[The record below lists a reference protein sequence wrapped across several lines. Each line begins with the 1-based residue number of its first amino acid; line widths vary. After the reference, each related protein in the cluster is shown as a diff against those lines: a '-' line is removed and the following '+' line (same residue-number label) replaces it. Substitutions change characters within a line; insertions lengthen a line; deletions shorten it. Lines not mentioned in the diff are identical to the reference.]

1 MSEHSEG
8 SARYYAYFL
17 VTDGSKGALEPDP
30 FYKRAHM
37 TFETLRREL
46 YHESLWTFEDGT
58 LFENDV
64 GLPRN
69 AGEGHIYESPR
80 HFAVVVDRSRLAEYQ
95 KLLEQRAAEHC
106 VVVKKDALARV
117 DLGTGQWTKL
127 E

>member
-1 MSEHSEG
+1 MSEFGEG
-8 SARYYAYFL
+8 RGRHYAYFL
-17 VTDGSKGALEPDP
+17 VEDGYRAALETEP
-30 FYKRAHM
+30 FHNRAPM

-80 HFAVVVDRSRLAEYQ
+80 HFAVIVDQARLGEYR
-95 KLLEQRAAEHC
+95 KMLEQHAAENC
-106 VVVKKDALARV
+106 VTVEQVALASV
-117 DLGTGQWTKL
+117 DLGTRQWVRL
-127 E
+127 A